1 MGLVLVRRHGVAFR
15 LYSVGIH
22 RSSLLTSLRFGC
34 LTPERRGHQRRRHS
48 RQFSRQVEMVELVR
62 LVWPVWLQLVIN
74 CVMRG
79 EWGAHV
85 LLATLTLSFLLT
97 CKNLSCRSGESPAMN
112 HFLCPG
118 PGTGFSALHLRLASA
133 PRYNMRRDLVVI
145 LQLVERLHN
154 GSRRKILFHHD
165 FAEFAVLLILLWR
178 SQSPRTLHRKSFG
191 LVM

>member
-1 MGLVLVRRHGVAFR
+1 
-15 LYSVGIH
+15 
-22 RSSLLTSLRFGC
+22 
-34 LTPERRGHQRRRHS
+34 
-48 RQFSRQVEMVELVR
+48 MVELVR

-112 HFLCPG
+112 HFLCQSWSCPDCERRWRGAG

-165 FAEFAVLLILLWR
+165 FAELAVLLILLWH
-178 SQSPRTLHRKSFG
+178 SQNPRTPHRKSFG